1 MFIRKT
7 EFQRISDK
15 FFSFQKLPVNY
26 GPKNWGCPIC
36 SKRFKAP
43 SDTKRHI
50 LKHTGEKPFACVLC
64 SRKFAQKAH
73 LDKHMKNKHYIPW
86 RGGSM
91 LSPYSM
97 RALFSFNF
105 VFVVIDVKPY
115 SVWSFCCVRL
125 SVLFSI
131 FTEFLVDFSSC
142 Q

>member
-36 SKRFKAP
+36 LKRFKAP

-64 SRKFAQKAH
+64 SSKFAQKAH

-91 LSPYSM
+91 LSM

-105 VFVVIDVKPY
+105 VLSLIFSHILFGL
-115 SVWSFCCVRL
+115 FCCVRL
-125 SVLFSI
+125 SVFFSI